1 MKMKF
6 LIDDYT
12 NNQTIK
18 ETKVNIVAYLPKAN
32 NKATKAR
39 CEISP
44 MSTQYN
50 PPQQH
55 RYRLWAGKCQMVCK
69 LLISK

>member
-12 NNQTIK
+12 NNQTII
-18 ETKVNIVAYLPKAN
+18 ETKVNIVAYLPKAK

-44 MSTQYN
+44 MSTHNTTHPSNTATASGQANARWYVS
-50 PPQQH
+50 
-55 RYRLWAGKCQMVCK
+55 C
-69 LLISK
+69 

>member
-1 MKMKF
+1 MKIKF
-6 LIDDYT
+6 LIDDYI
-12 NNQTIK
+12 NKQTI
-18 ETKVNIVAYLPKAN
+18 IVAYLPKAK

-44 MSTQYN
+44 MSTHTIQPTQYN

-55 RYRLWAGKCQMVCK
+55 HYRLWAGKCQMVYK
-69 LLISK
+69 LLIPK